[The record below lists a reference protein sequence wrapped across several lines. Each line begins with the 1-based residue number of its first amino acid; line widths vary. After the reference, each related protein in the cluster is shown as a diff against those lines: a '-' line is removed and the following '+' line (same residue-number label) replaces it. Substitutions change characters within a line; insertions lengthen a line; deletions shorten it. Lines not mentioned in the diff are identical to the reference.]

1 MSITE
6 AERHE
11 IYESLKNQHGEK
23 VASNLMSML
32 PPVGWADVAT
42 KTDVQSEVHAL
53 RTDLHALE
61 AKLEGRMDRLEGRM
75 DVMAADLRT
84 EMHVS
89 IRNQTW
95 ALVAWTTGWTTAL
108 AGLMLALGR

>member
-1 MSITE
+1 
-6 AERHE
+6 
-11 IYESLKNQHGEK
+11 
-23 VASNLMSML
+23 ML
-32 PPVGWADVAT
+32 PPVGWADVVT
-42 KTDVQSEVHAL
+42 KTDLS
-53 RTDLHALE
+53 ALE

-75 DVMAADLRT
+75 DGFSYQLDAMAADLRT

-108 AGLMLALGR
+108 AGLFAAFGR